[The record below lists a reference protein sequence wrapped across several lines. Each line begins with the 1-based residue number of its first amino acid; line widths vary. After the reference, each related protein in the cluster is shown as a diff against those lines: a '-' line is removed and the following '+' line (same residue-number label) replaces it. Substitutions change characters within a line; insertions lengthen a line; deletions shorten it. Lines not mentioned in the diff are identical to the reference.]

1 MRKLLIVLC
10 SSLLALPLFADA
22 VEEVRQAEIS
32 FARAFAER
40 KADAFFAMVA
50 DDATFMGPTGTT
62 PGKKAVY
69 DRWSNFF
76 KTPEAP
82 FSWGP
87 ERVVVNAAGT
97 IGLSTGPV
105 YDPQGNHVGNFSSI
119 WTKQAD
125 GSWKVLYDG
134 PGSQAAP
141 FVENAIK
148 VEEGF
153 VTAEDGTRLHYR
165 KASGGS
171 PVTMI
176 VPLETYI
183 FDDFKQVAD
192 LVTVIGYDPRGRGKS
207 DRPAKLESATIQQD
221 VRDLEAVRAH
231 FKVEK
236 FIPAGYSY
244 TGLMAA
250 MYALEHPEHVSRL
263 IMLGPA
269 AMQAATKYPSSLQHG
284 MEDVAAN
291 ADDYKKWL
299 ADREAGAATKTPK
312 EFCETQWKVFRYLLV
327 ASSASASRVHVDCSL
342 ENEWPVNFDKQYAFT
357 RKSIDELKLTPA
369 DFAKITV
376 PTLVIHGTWDRN
388 SPYGAGRE
396 WAMTLPNARLVT
408 VEKGAHQSWADD
420 PVTVFGSIRA
430 FVRRDQP
437 LGAEKVTKLER

>member
-1 MRKLLIVLC
+1 MRKLLLVLC
-10 SSLLALPLFADA
+10 SSLLALPTFADA
-22 VEEVRQAEIS
+22 VDEVRQAERS

-50 DDATFMGPTGTT
+50 DDATFMGPAGTT
-62 PGKKAVY
+62 PGKKAVF

-76 KTPEAP
+76 KSPEAP

-105 YDPQGNHVGNFSSI
+105 FDPKGNHVGNFCSI

-125 GSWKVLYDG
+125 GSWKVLFDG
-134 PGSQAAP
+134 PGSQSAVFADD
-141 FVENAIK
+141 AIR

-153 VTAEDGTRLHYR
+153 VTTEDGTKLHYR
-165 KASGGS
+165 KAGSS
-171 PVTMI
+171 PVTLI
-176 VPLETYI
+176 VPLETYV
-183 FDDFKQVAD
+183 FDDFKQLAD
-192 LVTVIGYDPRGRGKS
+192 LVTVISYDPRGRGKS
-207 DRPAKLESATIQQD
+207 SKPAKVESATIQQD
-221 VRDLEAVRAH
+221 VKDLEAVRAH

-250 MYALEHPEHVSRL
+250 MYTLDHPEHVSRL

-269 AMQAATKYPSSLQHG
+269 AMSASTKYPASLQHG
-284 MEDVAAN
+284 LEDVAASP
-291 ADDYKKWL
+291 DDYKKWL
-299 ADREAGAATKTPK
+299 ADREAGAAAKSPK
-312 EFCETQWKVFRYLLV
+312 EFCDTQWKVFRYLFV
-327 ASSASASRVHVDCSL
+327 ADPAHADRIRVACDL
-342 ENEWPVNFDKQYAFT
+342 ENEWPVNFEKQYEFT
-357 RKSIDELKLTPA
+357 RKSMNELTLTPA

-376 PTLVIHGTWDRN
+376 PVLVIHGTYDRN

-408 VEKGAHQSWADD
+408 VEKAAHQSWADD

-437 LGAEKVTKLER
+437 LGAEKVTKLDR